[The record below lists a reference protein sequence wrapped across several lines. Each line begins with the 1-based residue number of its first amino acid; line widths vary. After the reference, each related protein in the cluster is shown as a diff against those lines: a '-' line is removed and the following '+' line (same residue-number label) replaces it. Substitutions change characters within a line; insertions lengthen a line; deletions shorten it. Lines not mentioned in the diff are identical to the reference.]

1 MEEFKQKVQKRMVYL
16 KSFIVCVALIGA
28 YDYFMIRNTGE
39 KSAAQIVAIGF
50 QIIILVGI
58 GILACVYL
66 MKLRNALWDEEK
78 MRLLYAREN
87 DENTKVFL
95 QKSGMPMMLVTS
107 MGMILVGAIMAHFSI
122 TIFYTLI
129 LAAAAQLAA
138 IVRVYFYYKR
148 RNKRRR

>member
-1 MEEFKQKVQKRMVYL
+1 
-16 KSFIVCVALIGA
+16 
-28 YDYFMIRNTGE
+28 
-39 KSAAQIVAIGF
+39 
-50 QIIILVGI
+50 
-58 GILACVYL
+58 
-66 MKLRNALWDEEK
+66 